1 MRQSHSIPIARNGLE
16 RPSTIGDALLHESRK
31 QTIAA
36 DQMAE
41 GTNNLNFN
49 LELLRTEISSHSRW
63 LAWIF
68 WSNIAIIVIAMLLLI
83 FSYFGRH

>member
-1 MRQSHSIPIARNGLE
+1 MARNGSK

-49 LELLRTEISSHSRW
+49 LELLRTEISSHSGW

-68 WSNIAIIVIAMLLLI
+68 WSNIAIIVIAMLLLV
-83 FSYFGRH
+83 FSYSGRH